1 VLEPWS
7 GKIANRLEWDGDVC
21 YLSVFFSSFLVI
33 LAYPIKEGLC
43 SLITGITISAG
54 LLVKKASRERIPL

>member
-1 VLEPWS
+1 
-7 GKIANRLEWDGDVC
+7 
-21 YLSVFFSSFLVI
+21 VI